1 MTTDRPVFSVCSG
14 VLAASLLLVLS
25 PSAYADDMGGLWPV
39 KDSAVV
45 SAHEAGLDGSG
56 VKVGMLDSR
65 VVSDYP
71 GLSDADANVEY
82 RLGSFAND
90 AKGIGQEL
98 ENLDAEV
105 PLPPAR
111 V

>member
-56 VKVGMLDSR
+56 VKVGMYDMQ
-65 VVSDYP
+65 VVS
-71 GLSDADANVEY
+71 ACMIC
-82 RLGSFAND
+82 RLFRIIRGC
-90 AKGIGQEL
+90 
-98 ENLDAEV
+98 
-105 PLPPAR
+105 R
-111 V
+111 TRR